1 MVSLASARI
10 LCMTDITMSTKK
22 VIPKKR
28 GRPATGRDPQVVVRM
43 PEALIEKID
52 EWASKNEVS
61 RSEAMRLL
69 LTNSL
74 ARSSLSGLKY

>member
-1 MVSLASARI
+1 
-10 LCMTDITMSTKK
+10 MTDITMSTKK